1 VSKKQ
6 FFTTGEVAELLQISK
21 STVSRKFDRG
31 IFLGRKNS
39 ITNERS
45 ITRASLEDFMRRY
58 GMSLDA
64 LEENPKNLLLLSDD
78 TALQR
83 AVQNAVADDES
94 IELKH
99 ARFGSDTIYSCSK
112 LAPDLLILD
121 EKISDMPCSELAK
134 ALRRMPE
141 LSNLKILCYS
151 RKRKQRDC
159 AQKRC
164 EVDGHLSDNVGSES
178 YLKQQINVI
187 LGSPEE
193 VSLPPATFQPDRRQW
208 PRHKIGFPLEIE
220 VYCTDT
226 PRLRN
231 HGTAVLEDISHGG
244 ARVANIQLRG
254 GSIPWTPF
262 HFLLKAHQVPLENWR
277 ADCRVIRLRSNGSL
291 TAGLQFHKIT
301 KPNLKKIE
309 LLLAE

>member
-1 VSKKQ
+1 VSQKN

-21 STVSRKFDRG
+21 STVARKFDRG

-58 GMSLDA
+58 GMSLDV
-64 LEENPKNLLLLSDD
+64 LEETPKKLLLVTAD
-78 TALQR
+78 TALHS
-83 AVQNAVADDES
+83 AVQNAVADNER
-94 IELKH
+94 IALKH
-99 ARFGSDTIYSCSK
+99 AQFGSDTIYWCSK
-112 LAPDLLILD
+112 QAPDLVVLD
-121 EKISDMPCSELAK
+121 ESISDMPCSELTK
-134 ALRRMPE
+134 ALRRMQE
-141 LSNLKILCYS
+141 LSNLKILCYP
-151 RKRKQRDC
+151 RKRNQREC
-159 AQKRC
+159 ARKRC
-164 EVDGHLSDNVGSES
+164 DVDGQLSNNVDDKS

-187 LGSPEE
+187 LGPSEE
-193 VSLPPATFQPDRRQW
+193 ASLPPATFEADRRQW
-208 PRHKIGFPLEIE
+208 PRHKIGFPLDIE

-231 HGTAVLEDISHGG
+231 HGTAILEDISPGG
-244 ARVANIQLRG
+244 ARIADIQLRS

-262 HFLLKAHQVPLENWR
+262 HFFLRAHQAPLENWR

-301 KPNLKKIE
+301 KSNLRKIE
-309 LLLAE
+309 LLLQG